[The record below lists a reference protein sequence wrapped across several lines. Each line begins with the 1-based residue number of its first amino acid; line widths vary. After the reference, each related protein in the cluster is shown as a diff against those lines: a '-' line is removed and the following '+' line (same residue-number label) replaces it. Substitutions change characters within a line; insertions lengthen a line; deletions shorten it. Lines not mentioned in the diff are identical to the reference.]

1 VFSKEWP
8 KVNCEPTL
16 DTKIKPELRPKLL
29 DQWENTEKQSELWRD
44 CMLEIYHLFYTL
56 KFKAVKYKFSLPKCW
71 GHNYKFKGY
80 DEKILVP
87 GSKDTSSQVAFTH

>member
-1 VFSKEWP
+1 
-8 KVNCEPTL
+8 
-16 DTKIKPELRPKLL
+16 
-29 DQWENTEKQSELWRD
+29 
-44 CMLEIYHLFYTL
+44 MLEIYHLFYTL